1 MNATDQRLEAIFDR
15 ALELSNRSARDAFV
29 RAECGDDLAVEARV
43 RRLLEMH
50 DEAGGFLKGAPVSPE
65 AEVELARL
73 KPEEAGERIG
83 PYKLRELIGEGGF
96 GTVWVADQ
104 ETPVKRRVA
113 LKVIKLGMDTKEV
126 IARFEQER
134 QALAMMDHPHIAR
147 VLDAGSTCFGR
158 PFFVM
163 ELVRGIKITDYCDQA
178 NLSTRERLELFVQI
192 CHGIQHAHHKGI
204 IHRDIKPSNILV
216 TLHDG
221 VPVPKVIDFG
231 VAKAT
236 QSRLTDLTIYT
247 QFEQMIGTPLYMSP
261 EQAEM
266 SGLDIDTRSDI
277 YSLGVLLY
285 ELLVG
290 RTPFDPEKLLK
301 CGQDEMRR
309 VIREQDPPKPSTALS
324 TMAAEVRTAVALH
337 RHADAAQMAG
347 LLRGDLDWIVMKA
360 LDKDRTRRYQTA
372 NDLALDIGRFLAN
385 ETVSAAAPSA
395 RYRFNK
401 FARRN
406 KTALGVAGVIAA
418 VLVLATVV
426 STWQAIRATRA
437 GELAQ
442 RRVVEVGAERDAKD
456 RARQEAEA
464 VSAFLTAVFQSP
476 DPARDGRTITVAE
489 TLDRASR
496 KLDADLGSQPARRV
510 KLQETL
516 GWTYHA
522 LGLDHDALPLLEK
535 ARDYYVATFGPAHAD
550 TISAMYNLALA
561 YRSTGRHAEAFKLLQ
576 EVLALRH
583 KALGPEHPD
592 TLFAMHNLA
601 VSYFAAG
608 RWDEAIAF
616 GKDVLAARRKVLGPE
631 HPNTMRTM
639 HNLAYFYGDAG
650 RQNEAL
656 PMQEEVAA
664 LSRKLLGPEHPD
676 TLATMHNLAFCYRV
690 TGRLDD
696 GLRLAEEVVRLDR
709 QVLGPEHPKTL
720 SAMGLVALFFL
731 EASRVDEA
739 IRMNEE
745 VLGLRR
751 KLSGPEHPETV
762 EMMGSLAMSYHAAG
776 RRAEAL
782 KLRAEVLALSRRVS
796 GPEHPDTL
804 GAMASLAVS
813 YHDTGRWTEALKARE
828 EVLALYR
835 KVRAPEHRD
844 TLSAMARLAESYSAA
859 GRQDEAER
867 LAREALAARKRR
879 LGSEHPAVAESLS
892 GLSAIAAKRGDLT
905 AAAAFEVDAL
915 TILKKVL
922 GSEHPDVA
930 VSLDHHGRY
939 ARESGDF
946 SAAEEPLLEA
956 WRIVQ
961 PPRSA
966 DAAKVREILKDLWEL
981 YAAWTKTDKR
991 KAALAEEWKQRL
1003 AAFDDAHR
1011 ELRE

>member
-1 MNATDQRLEAIFDR
+1 MNATEQRVEAIFDR

-50 DEAGGFLKGAPVSPE
+50 DEAGGFLKDTPVSPE
-65 AEVELARL
+65 VEAELARL

-134 QALAMMDHPHIAR
+134 QALAMKDHPNIAR

-204 IHRDIKPSNILV
+204 IHRDLKPSNILV

-221 VPVPKVIDFG
+221 VAVPKVIDFG

-247 QFEQMIGTPLYMSP
+247 QFQQMIGTPLYMSP

-266 SGLDIDTRSDI
+266 SGLDVDTRSDI

-324 TMAAEVRTAVALH
+324 TMAAEVRTVVALH
-337 RHADAAQMAG
+337 RHADAAKMAM

-395 RYRFNK
+395 MYRFNK

-406 KTALGVAGVIAA
+406 KTALGVAAVIAA
-418 VLVLATVV
+418 VLVLATLV
-426 STWQAIRATRA
+426 STWQAIRAPRA
-437 GELAQ
+437 
-442 RRVVEVGAERDAKD
+442 VVEVGAERDAKD

-464 VSAFLTAVFQSP
+464 VSAFLTEVFQSP

-535 ARDYYVATFGPAHAD
+535 ARAYYVATLGPAHAD
-550 TISAMYNLALA
+550 TISAMHNLALA
-561 YRSTGRHAEAFKLLQ
+561 YRSTGRRAEALKLLQ
-576 EVLALRH
+576 EVLALRR
-583 KALGPEHPD
+583 KALGPEHRD
-592 TLFAMHNLA
+592 TLLAMHNLA

-608 RWDEAIAF
+608 RWDEAIAL

-631 HPNTMRTM
+631 HPDTMRTM
-639 HNLAYFYGDAG
+639 HNLAYFCGDAG
-650 RQNEAL
+650 RLNEAL
-656 PMQEEVAA
+656 PMQEEVTA

-690 TGRLDD
+690 TGRPDD
-696 GLRLAEEVVRLDR
+696 GLKLAEEVLRLDR
-709 QVLGPEHPKTL
+709 QVLGPEHPHTR
-720 SAMGLVALFFL
+720 STIGLVALFYL
-731 EASRVDEA
+731 ETSRVDEA

-745 VLGLRR
+745 VLGLLR
-751 KLSGPEHPETV
+751 KRGPEHPETV
-762 EMMGSLAMSYHAAG
+762 EAMGNLAMSYHAAG

-782 KLRAEVLALSRRVS
+782 KLRAEVLALSRRVT

-804 GAMASLAVS
+804 GAMALLAVS
-813 YHDTGRWTEALKARE
+813 YHDTGRWTEALTARE

-835 KVRAPEHRD
+835 KVKGPEHPD

-859 GRQDEAER
+859 GRHDEAEK

-892 GLSAIAAKRGDLT
+892 GLSAIAAKHGDLT

-922 GSEHPDVA
+922 GSEHPNVA

-939 ARESGDF
+939 ARERGDF

-961 PPRSA
+961 PPRSPN
-966 DAAKVREILKDLWEL
+966 AAKVREILKDLWGL
-981 YAAWTKTDKR
+981 YAAWTKTDNR